1 MNVGG
6 EYKKLLEIR
15 YLDKANCDRKLRKC
29 RLFPKMSIPR
39 IFEKKKIL
47 YRIKFRSYRNRLP
60 EKILFRNI

>member
-29 RLFPKMSIPR
+29 PKMSIPR